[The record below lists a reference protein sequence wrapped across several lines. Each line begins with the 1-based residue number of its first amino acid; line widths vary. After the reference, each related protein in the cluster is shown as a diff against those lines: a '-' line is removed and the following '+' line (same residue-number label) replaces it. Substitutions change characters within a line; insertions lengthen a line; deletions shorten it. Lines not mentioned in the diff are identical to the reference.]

1 MYYPSTFRLLQIED
15 VNRRAAESVSKK
27 LRPKAIKL
35 SKSWSSFKTLYKMQW
50 MSEFAPKTG
59 SASL

>member
-15 VNRRAAESVSKK
+15 VNRRESVSKK

-35 SKSWSSFKTLYKMQW
+35 SKSWSSFKTLYKMQQ
-50 MSEFAPKTG
+50 MSEFTPKTG
-59 SASL
+59 SASP